1 MSVGPRRHVRA
12 DIGIAIDDGKKR
24 DSLGRIC
31 LAGSSTFERLKKSLA
46 ASAGDI
52 VFGMEDGTVS
62 IFGLVLG
69 VAATTNDN
77 ATVLIAGA
85 SGACAAAVSMMA
97 GTYLEAETNL
107 DEARSFSARL
117 AAEIGQNPQAVVDRA
132 AARLEAAG
140 LKGAESAPVID
151 LIRAKPTLLKGLASA
166 IMAPAAQ
173 TVGSPLA
180 HSLWMLV
187 ADFISA
193 AIPIV
198 PFALMPVPEA
208 RYVSTAIT
216 MALLIALGVGRARVG
231 ARPLA
236 RTVAQT
242 VAIGVAAALAGVGIG
257 LIIAHAL

>member
-1 MSVGPRRHVRA
+1 MA
-12 DIGIAIDDGKKR
+12 DRSIV
-24 DSLGRIC
+24 
-31 LAGSSTFERLKKSLA
+31 ERLKKSLA

-97 GTYLEAETNL
+97 GAYLEVETDL
-107 DEARSFSARL
+107 DEARTFSARL
-117 AAEIGQNPQAVVDRA
+117 ASEIEKNPEGVIDRVA
-132 AARLEAAG
+132 GRLRAAG
-140 LKGAESAPVID
+140 LASAESALVVD
-151 LIRAKPTLLKGLASA
+151 FIRSKPTLLQGVASA
-166 IMAPAAQ
+166 MTAPAAAE
-173 TVGSPLA
+173 TIESPLV

-187 ADFISA
+187 ADFVSA
-193 AIPIV
+193 AIPII

-208 RYVSTAIT
+208 RWVSTAIT
-216 MALLIALGVGRARVG
+216 MLLLICLGIGRARVG
-231 ARPLA
+231 VRPLA

-257 LIIAHAL
+257 LVIARAL

>member
-1 MSVGPRRHVRA
+1 MAGP
-12 DIGIAIDDGKKR
+12 
-24 DSLGRIC
+24 SL
-31 LAGSSTFERLKKSLA
+31 FERLKKSLV

-77 ATVLIAGA
+77 MTVLIAGA

-97 GTYLEAETNL
+97 GTYLEIETDL
-107 DEARSFSARL
+107 DEARTFSARL
-117 AAEIGQNPQAVVDRA
+117 ASEIEGNPEAVVDRIA
-132 AARLEAAG
+132 GRLREAGVADAQTALVSTLIRSKPDLLRG
-140 LKGAESAPVID
+140 VASAMMAPV
-151 LIRAKPTLLKGLASA
+151 
-166 IMAPAAQ
+166 APE
-173 TVGSPLA
+173 TVESPLA
-180 HSLWMLV
+180 HALWMLV
-187 ADFISA
+187 ADFVSA

-208 RYVSTAIT
+208 RWVSTAIT
-216 MALLIALGVGRARVG
+216 MLLLICLGIGRARVG
-231 ARPLA
+231 RRPLA
-236 RTVAQT
+236 RTVAET